1 MVHILRNHLVGGGLL
16 MINTIADV
24 EGGNQCEVSNTYGS
38 PSSQCLDLFII
49 NKYDI
54 YKFYII

>member
-1 MVHILRNHLVGGGLL
+1 
-16 MINTIADV
+16 MINTIAVV